1 MFIKATK
8 ELFDFIEKSPSPF
21 HVILNVKA
29 MLLENGFTELKEHK
43 KWNLEAGKSYF
54 VTRNDSAII
63 AFKIPQNDFKGFQ
76 IIASHSDS
84 PTFRIK
90 ENGEMNANGLYT
102 KLNVEKYGGM
112 LMAPWFDRPLS
123 IAGRVMVQ
131 NGNTIE
137 KRFVAIDRDLVLI
150 PNVAIHMNRDIN
162 NGQKYD
168 PQIDMLPLYGEASGK
183 NSLMDLI
190 AKEIGVDKGNIIAHE
205 LSLYNRMPGSIWGAD
220 YEFMSSTKLD
230 DLQCAYASIQG
241 LLCSENMRNI
251 TVCAIFDNEEVG
263 SGTKQGAAST
273 FLKDTLIRI
282 NQNFG
287 RTHEE
292 YMCAL
297 AGSFMLSA
305 DNGHAM
311 HPNHP
316 EKSDPSN
323 HPKMNGG
330 VLLKHSANQKYTT
343 DAVSAAVVRM
353 LCKKAE
359 VPYQEFVNHSGI
371 PGGSTLG
378 NLSGTQVALHTADI
392 GVAQLAMHSPY
403 ETGGIKDTYYL
414 KTLMEEFYNTEICI
428 DENGNFQI

>member
-1 MFIKATK
+1 
-8 ELFDFIEKSPSPF
+8 
-21 HVILNVKA
+21 
-29 MLLENGFTELKEHK
+29 
-43 KWNLEAGKSYF
+43 
-54 VTRNDSAII
+54 
-63 AFKIPQNDFKGFQ
+63 
-76 IIASHSDS
+76 
-84 PTFRIK
+84 
-90 ENGEMNANGLYT
+90 
-102 KLNVEKYGGM
+102 
-112 LMAPWFDRPLS
+112 
-123 IAGRVMVQ
+123 
-131 NGNTIE
+131 
-137 KRFVAIDRDLVLI
+137 
-150 PNVAIHMNRDIN
+150 
-162 NGQKYD
+162 
-168 PQIDMLPLYGEASGK
+168 
-183 NSLMDLI
+183 
-190 AKEIGVDKGNIIAHE
+190 
-205 LSLYNRMPGSIWGAD
+205 
-220 YEFMSSTKLD
+220 
-230 DLQCAYASIQG
+230 
-241 LLCSENMRNI
+241 
-251 TVCAIFDNEEVG
+251 
-263 SGTKQGAAST
+263 
-273 FLKDTLIRI
+273 
-282 NQNFG
+282 
-287 RTHEE
+287 
-292 YMCAL
+292 MCAL